1 MILNQ
6 VKNLLDP
13 ARRPQCHPFPLKG
26 RMKPVYTC
34 TPQQTSSVHNRQLPS
49 RRPQSMSGSYRQST
63 ASSSRLNTNKAG
75 EAVLVNNPNAL
86 SIEGRNY
93 DTFSSVEDPYIA
105 ESHQDIAVKVW
116 LYHHH
121 FL

>member
-1 MILNQ
+1 
-6 VKNLLDP
+6 
-13 ARRPQCHPFPLKG
+13 
-26 RMKPVYTC
+26 
-34 TPQQTSSVHNRQLPS
+34 
-49 RRPQSMSGSYRQST
+49 MSDSYRQST
-63 ASSSRLNTNKAG
+63 ANSSRLKITKAG

-105 ESHQDIAVKVW
+105 ESLQDNAVKVRRW

-121 FL
+121 FI